1 MNQCAEEPDESYRCG
16 DDFYRAMTLWSASL
30 KTKESAKRCES
41 LARIY
46 ERSLDQLIECLT
58 SSTHS
63 LQTSAQLAQASEYKE
78 HLSAD
83 LAILADFIADIPQPQ
98 VP

>member
-1 MNQCAEEPDESYRCG
+1 MNQCAEEPDESYKCG

-46 ERSLDQLIECLT
+46 ERALDKLIECLT
-58 SSTHS
+58 SSANS
-63 LQTSAQLAQASEYKE
+63 LKTSAYLAQASEYKQ
-78 HLSAD
+78 HLIAD
-83 LAILADFIADIPQPQ
+83 LTILADFIADNPQPQ

>member
-1 MNQCAEEPDESYRCG
+1 MSPCTEEPDESYRCG

-46 ERSLDQLIECLT
+46 ERALDKLIECLT
-58 SSTHS
+58 SSTQS
-63 LQTSAQLAQASEYKE
+63 LKTSADLAQAAEYKQY
-78 HLSAD
+78 LSAD
-83 LAILADFIADIPQPQ
+83 LAILADFIADTPRPQ